1 MIRTRQIAKARPVVS
16 LSAGR
21 EPGGSQGPID
31 VSARLEGGVRGINPC
46 WRPLDVFNMLNSRSD
61 QVTCADGPLLR
72 SDSLLATG
80 FQRQMC
86 HVPGRYSPERR
97 DGSLTSPGG
106 AGCARRDTCGDAP
119 GYVANSGGGPMRALV
134 SQPSWWGESTRRRAE
149 GDEPHRTRR
158 DVGPS
163 TRSLQNGRAFFTY
176 VNVSFSFS
184 YFSS

>member
-21 EPGGSQGPID
+21 EPGGSQGPTD

-119 GYVANSGGGPMRALV
+119 GYVSNSGGGPMRALV
-134 SQPSWWGESTRRRAE
+134 SQPSWVERNPPDAVQRAMNHIALDATSGRLQE
-149 GDEPHRTRR
+149 G
-158 DVGPS
+158 
-163 TRSLQNGRAFFTY
+163 LQNGRAFFTY
-176 VNVSFSFS
+176 VNVSF
-184 YFSS
+184 